1 MNKIVKKAIE
11 INQFTNDLPE
21 LEIDDIV
28 ILGKVWDGNGET
40 PKNSYSYKLT
50 DSDWI
55 NYEFEVIDPVMLTD
69 GLSRSNFSIIQ
80 LTMFEIF

>member
-11 INQFTNDLPE
+11 MNQFTNDLPE

-55 NYEFEVIDPVMLTD
+55 NYEFEVIEEKEDELETVIKITD
-69 GLSRSNFSIIQ
+69 ICLI
-80 LTMFEIF
+80 

>member
-11 INQFTNDLPE
+11 MNQFTNDLPE

-55 NYEFEVIDPVMLTD
+55 NYEFEVIEEKED
-69 GLSRSNFSIIQ
+69 GLETVIKITDIC
-80 LTMFEIF
+80 LI